1 MSGHEGYTL
10 DDISLSY
17 SPVPAAMAVLAKDG
31 IELNVWVLLACHR
44 DLDTSETFVGLGTIA
59 GLLKVH
65 RNTVGQAVKSLI
77 RKKLLID
84 RGRQKQGHGG
94 KWDPRVLTVAI
105 DGVPTKL
112 SVKADDRA
120 QVRAPSVVHGEGG
133 NRAQDRAQV
142 RASKTGHDREVSRG
156 IQKTSGKI
164 LKLDTPTPTQPNPK
178 RKLLLLTLVTIR
190 SRGQRPRS
198 PTHLP

>member
-1 MSGHEGYTL
+1 MSGGEGYAL

-17 SPVPAAMAVLAKDG
+17 SPVPAAVAVLAKDG

-105 DGVPTKL
+105 DGEPIKL

-120 QVRAPSVVHGEGG
+120 QVRAPSVVHGEGD
-133 NRAQDRAQV
+133 NRASLRAQN
-142 RASKTGHDREVSRG
+142 RASKSVHDRELSRK
-156 IQKTSGKI
+156 IKKNPVEI
-164 LKLDTPTPTQPNPK
+164 LKSTTPTP
-178 RKLLLLTLVTIR
+178 
-190 SRGQRPRS
+190 S
-198 PTHLP
+198 